1 MANTYSVGSSKQVRT
16 PSLADAMAAARAAV
30 LPPAM
35 TTEQLVMA
43 TTVPVSHPAGAAC
56 EEHCKRTAVMATAT
70 MAPIFVMP
78 LRFC

>member
-56 EEHCKRTAVMATAT
+56 EEHCKRTMAVMAPAT

-78 LRFC
+78 F